1 MIRKGEF
8 AKRLFVVDKHGM
20 KTFIIFG
27 AKDLSYDFSLHFAAG
42 NHLLKDSVSA
52 MMVSFGFGIAY

>member
-1 MIRKGEF
+1 MTKACSCRSYKLQSRLLMIRKGEF

-27 AKDLSYDFSLHFAAG
+27 AKDLVL
-42 NHLLKDSVSA
+42 
-52 MMVSFGFGIAY
+52 